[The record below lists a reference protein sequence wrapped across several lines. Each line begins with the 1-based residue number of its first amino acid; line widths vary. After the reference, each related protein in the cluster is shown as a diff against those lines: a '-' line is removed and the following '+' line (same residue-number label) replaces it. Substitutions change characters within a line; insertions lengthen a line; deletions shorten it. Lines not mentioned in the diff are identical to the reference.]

1 MLRALLVGFVI
12 RTCATVVAQPQ
23 WELLL
28 PLNND
33 IPVVLDAMV
42 ASGTEV
48 FMIATDASPDY
59 SAMCRVDLN
68 TGMVLSTEYFSIAG
82 ASTGPSLFV
91 SSTPDEIL
99 LTGTWRP
106 WPISA
111 ADSMRPAFFRTD
123 ATLQPIAATYGGLGG
138 KQIGYSSSY
147 QDSDGNI
154 RMAYQCLV
162 DDANPQQFKAVTF
175 SPQGAVLDSAFL
187 QETFSFPTLG
197 SLQPLL
203 NGNSVLL
210 TSACLWGLQTVSQTM
225 LVELDDAWGIEQVSP
240 VPLANPN
247 FQSGLSALGWP
258 LYSVMLPSG
267 NLVASGQYWRSFSND
282 RGAALQRLTPNGD
295 LLGQWE
301 ADSPYDMDIPAWISG
316 VDLGP
321 DGNLYYAQLNNWTL
335 GGPENPV
342 PSQVQLF
349 KLDTSFNVLGSYLID
364 GLADS
369 TFYYPSVVK
378 ATPDG
383 GLVVGGSRKDLSVPN
398 APMVAWLAKFGP
410 EDLVSVPEWQSPLLG
425 VYPNPGSDGFTA
437 KFMRPLPGAM
447 LQVFDTRGV
456 LVHAQAVSDLQ
467 QVMAMGDQPSGIYVI
482 HLRDAEGAFVSCVRW
497 VKH

>member
-1 MLRALLVGFVI
+1 VINDVHVG
-12 RTCATVVAQPQ
+12 Q
-23 WELLL
+23 
-28 PLNND
+28 
-33 IPVVLDAMV
+33 
-42 ASGTEV
+42 SG
-48 FMIATDASPDY
+48 D
-59 SAMCRVDLN
+59 
-68 TGMVLSTEYFSIAG
+68 
-82 ASTGPSLFV
+82 LFV
-91 SSTPDEIL
+91 LFGDEVAPYASLLRIGSNGSLASALSFSEQGAMLYPVRIEGTDGTDFL
-99 LTGTWRP
+99 LTGTWAEQ
-106 WPISA
+106 WPLGVD
-111 ADSMRPAFFRTD
+111 DSTY
-123 ATLQPIAATYGGLGG
+123 IAVYRASQDFAPLSFTYGGLPG
-138 KQIGYSSSY
+138 KRIGYSDGY

-154 RMAYQCLV
+154 RLAYQCLV